1 MIIRSVLYILLLFIC
16 SCNTDSEVEEALF
29 RSIEAEQS
37 GLNFSNTLSETED
50 FNIIEYLYYYNG
62 GGVATGDINN
72 DGLVDLY
79 FTANQQANALYLNK
93 GGLQFENITASAG
106 VAGSDAWTNGVVM
119 ADVNGDGWLD
129 IYVCHTGNYKNQ
141 QGRNQLYINNGD
153 LTFTESAQQYGLDFS
168 GFSTQAAFL
177 DYDQD
182 GDLDMYLLNHSVHS
196 TENYG
201 KAELRLQRDSLAG
214 DKLYKNDG
222 KHFTDVSEEAGI
234 YGSKIGFGL
243 GVAVGDINNDGCP
256 DIYVSNDFH
265 ENDYLYLNNCDG
277 TFTEAAQQTLGHT
290 STFSM
295 GSDLAD
301 INNDG
306 WLDIMTL
313 DMKPEQEEILK
324 RSVGADPYNI
334 YAFKLQFGY
343 HYQFPRNMLHLN
355 QGLQSSTPKFSEI
368 GQLAGLAA
376 TDWSWS
382 PLFCDLDNDGWKDVF
397 ISNGIWRR
405 PNDLDYLKFISNQ
418 QIQSNA
424 SDTQLAQKMPPG
436 LVSNYVFR
444 NNGDLTFSNQS
455 EAWGLTQE
463 SSSSGAVY
471 ADLDNDGDLDLVCN
485 NLNAEATLLENRANE
500 RLGNNYLAI
509 KLQGKDQNKFGL
521 GSRVTLK
528 IGDRVLVQ
536 ELSSVR
542 GFQSGTSSTLHFGL
556 GKAQAVDDVEIRW
569 ANGEVQHLGI
579 VAANQRLTIQQEGQQ
594 MMDTPENEQQDFVE
608 EITKTSGLDFKHQ
621 ENDFNEFDR
630 EKLMLQMLSTQGPK
644 TAKADVNGDDLEDL
658 FVCGAKGQAGQLFI
672 QVNGAFENFPSIA
685 LKEHAFFEDTDA
697 VFFDADQDG
706 DQDLLVTSG
715 GNEAQGAMALVSDR
729 LYMNDGDGNFTHAKA
744 ALPDIHQNSS
754 CVVPLDFNGDGAMD
768 LFVGAGSIAG
778 YYGLLPDSYLLQNDG
793 KGQFTKVQNIIGAK
807 LEKLGMVTDACL
819 LGEQLIV
826 VGNWMPVTIFD
837 IETGDKKI
845 IPNSEGWWNSVS
857 AVDMDED
864 GDLDL
869 LLGNHGLNTDLKASP
884 EEPLEL
890 MVYDFDE
897 DDVLDPI
904 MTYYRQGRRYTYHSK
919 DELVNQMVALR
930 KRFPEYSSFASSQ
943 LEEVFASDK
952 LRKAIKHKTV
962 TLTSAWAENL
972 GDGEFTLH
980 DLPLLAQ
987 FAPIY
992 GMIAKDVN
1000 QDGFRDI
1007 LAVGN
1012 CYDVQPS
1019 LGRYDAS
1026 YGALMLGDGNGA
1038 FNAIDPSESNF
1049 WVEGQCR
1056 DIQTLAV
1063 GNATWIVVAK
1073 NDDTLSI
1080 YRLKK

>member
-1 MIIRSVLYILLLFIC
+1 MIIRSVLYVLLLLVSSC
-16 SCNTDSEVEEALF
+16 STDSEVEQPLF
-29 RSIEAEQS
+29 RYVEGRQN
-37 GLNFSNTLSETED
+37 GLAFSNTLAETED
-50 FNIIEYLYYYNG
+50 FNIIDYLYYYNG
-62 GGVATGDINN
+62 GGVAAGDINN

-79 FTANQQANALYLNK
+79 FTANQHANALYLNK
-93 GGLQFENITASAG
+93 GGLQFENITTSAG
-106 VAGSDAWTNGVVM
+106 VGGTDNWTNGVVM

-129 IYVCHTGNYKNQ
+129 IYVCETGNYKNQ
-141 QGRNQLYINNGD
+141 QGRNKLYINNGD
-153 LTFTESAQQYGLDFS
+153 LTFTEEAQQYGLAFS

-201 KAELRLQRDSLAG
+201 KAALRLQRDSLAG
-214 DKLYKNDG
+214 DKLYRNDG
-222 KHFTDVSEEAGI
+222 QRFTDVSEKAGI

-277 TFTEAAQQTLGHT
+277 TFTEAAQQTLGHS

-301 INNDG
+301 FNNDG

-355 QGLQSSTPKFSEI
+355 QGLRGNTPQFSEI
-368 GQLAGLAA
+368 GQLAGVAA

-382 PLFCDLDNDGWKDVF
+382 PLFCDLDNDGFKDVF
-397 ISNGIWRR
+397 VSNGIWRR

-418 QIQSNA
+418 QIQRNA
-424 SDTQLAQKMPPG
+424 TDTELAQKMPPG
-436 LVSNYVFR
+436 LVSNYIFR
-444 NNGDLTFSNQS
+444 NNGDLTFENQS
-455 EAWGLTQE
+455 ATWGLTQE
-463 SSSSGAVY
+463 GSSSGAVY

-485 NLNAEATLLENRANE
+485 NLNAEATILENRASE
-500 RLGNNYLAI
+500 YSEHNYLAI
-509 KLQGKDQNKFGL
+509 KLEGKDQNKFGI
-521 GSRVTLK
+521 GSRVSLK
-528 IGDRVLVQ
+528 IGARVLMQ

-542 GFQSGTSSTLHFGL
+542 GFQSGASNILHFGL

-569 ANGEVQHLGI
+569 PNGDIQHLGI
-579 VAANQRLTIQQEGQQ
+579 VAANQRLIIQQEGQQ
-594 MMDTPENEQQDFVE
+594 VTYTPENEQQEFVE
-608 EITKTSGLDFKHQ
+608 EITKTSGLDFQHQ

-630 EKLMLQMLSTQGPK
+630 EKLMLQMYSRQGPK
-644 TAKADVNGDDLEDL
+644 IAKADVNGDDLEDL
-658 FVCGAKGQAGQLFI
+658 FVGGAKGQAGQLFI
-672 QVNGAFENFPSIA
+672 QLNGAFENLQSDAFN
-685 LKEHAFFEDTDA
+685 EHAFFEDTDA

-729 LYMNDGDGNFTHAKA
+729 LYMNDGQGNFTHAKE
-744 ALPDIHQNSS
+744 ALPGIHQNST
-754 CVVPLDFNGDGAMD
+754 CVVPIDFNGDGALD
-768 LFVGAGSIAG
+768 LFIGTGSMAG

-793 KGQFTKVQNIIGAK
+793 NGNFTLVQDKQTSN
-807 LEKLGMVTDACL
+807 LEQLGMVTDACL
-819 LGEQLIV
+819 LGTSLVIV
-826 VGNWMPVTIFD
+826 GKWMPVTIFD
-837 IETGDKKI
+837 LNSGGTTT
-845 IPNSEGWWNSVS
+845 IPDSEGWWNSVS
-857 AVDMDED
+857 AEDLDSD

-869 LLGNHGLNTDLKASP
+869 LLGNHGLNSDLKASG

-890 MVYDFDE
+890 LVQDFDGDE
-897 DDVLDPI
+897 VLDPV
-904 MTYYRQGRRYTYHSK
+904 MLYYRQGRRYTYHSK
-919 DELVNQMVALR
+919 DELVSQMVGLR
-930 KRFPEYSSFASSQ
+930 KRFPEYFNFATSQ
-943 LEEVFASDK
+943 LDEIFAADK
-952 LRKAIKHKTV
+952 LKKAIKHKAV
-962 TLTSAWAENL
+962 TLASAWAENL
-972 GDGEFTLH
+972 GDETFKLH
-980 DLPLLAQ
+980 ELPLSAQ

-992 GMIAKDVN
+992 GMTSIDVN
-1000 QDGFRDI
+1000 QDGFKDL

-1012 CYDVQPS
+1012 CYDVQPT

-1026 YGALMLGDGNGA
+1026 FGSLMLGSEDKNFKSVG
-1038 FNAIDPSESNF
+1038 PSDSGL
-1049 WVEGQCR
+1049 WVGGQCR
-1056 DIQTLAV
+1056 DIETLEIR
-1063 GNATWIVVAK
+1063 GSTWIIMTK
-1073 NDDTLSI
+1073 NDDFVSVYKL
-1080 YRLKK
+1080 R